1 MATTRSHSKK
11 NVRRLA
17 IRQPCVHGKI
27 GVVLEPYQVIIRPV
41 VSEKGTHQSS
51 RYNAYSFIVHPQ
63 STKDQIKAAIQSLFN
78 VRVEKV
84 RTQLRLGKKKRY
96 RFRQGRLSNWKKA
109 IVKLHADDKIEFF

>member
-78 VRVEKV
+78 VRVEAV
-84 RTQLRLGKKKRY
+84 RTQVRHGKKTRHKNKMGNRPD
-96 RFRQGRLSNWKKA
+96 WKKA
-109 IVKLHADDKIEFF
+109 LVELNAEDKIEFF